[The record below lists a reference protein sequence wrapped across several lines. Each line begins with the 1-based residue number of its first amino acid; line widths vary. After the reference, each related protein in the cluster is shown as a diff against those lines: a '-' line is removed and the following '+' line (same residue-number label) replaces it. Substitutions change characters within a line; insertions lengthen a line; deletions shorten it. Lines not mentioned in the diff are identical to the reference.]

1 MLARQLLA
9 DPDYPLKVVEGRTAD
24 IVWCDHANSC
34 LRRLVLNV
42 PVACHKNPEMG
53 REDPAAQGASLGQR
67 FAVWAAGNAV
77 LMKAADGIARALPKK
92 KH

>member
-1 MLARQLLA
+1 MVRPRQL
-9 DPDYPLKVVEGRTAD
+9 
-24 IVWCDHANSC
+24 C

-53 REDPAAQGASLGQR
+53 RGGSRRGASLGQR

-77 LMKAADGIARALPKK
+77 LMKAADAVARALPKK